1 MVFSSRYPLWRKAAF
16 DGKRLS
22 VKRFTLIE
30 IIMVCAI
37 IAILM
42 AILYPQYHLYKQ
54 RAKFYRWLA
63 FNKGCSSDPDC
74 VMNFNFQEGKGR
86 VLNSSAVGCDW
97 VSRDG
102 VHSFNALNYQGL
114 FKKTDGGLDND
125 LKWVPGGR
133 FGRYKYAVQWG
144 GGAGKS
150 FIEVAPAPPNFS
162 SLGSGSH
169 FSGLTQQAAT
179 GVSQFEA
186 KGLTPAADFM
196 PDDSFTILVWV
207 KFDSFGFGDIVFS
220 KATWGN
226 PSNDPDDAAQY
237 DLYCDPNKSSGTGE
251 GAFEVDV
258 FCSCVGWGAKDWSF
272 KEKGWTHVVLRYVGT
287 SSTSTQSTTS
297 ISSGD
302 IAIFCNG
309 QKLGEYRKASDQS
322 TTAKNYHANSN
333 LLLGATGLSTR
344 RNAKGIGYFFK
355 GRMDE
360 FMLYKRALSDGEIKG
375 HYEMGK
381 E

>member
-30 IIMVCAI
+30 IMMVLAICVILAAI
-37 IAILM
+37 I
-42 AILYPQYHLYKQ
+42 YPQYHLYKQ

-63 FNKGCSSDPDC
+63 FNKGCSADADC
-74 VMNFNFQEGKGR
+74 VVNFNFQEGKGM
-86 VLNSSAVGCDW
+86 VLNSTAVGCDW

-102 VHSFNALNYQGL
+102 LHTFNALNYQGL
-114 FKKTDGGLDND
+114 FKKKGGGVSE
-125 LKWVPGGR
+125 LKWSNGGR
-133 FGRYKYAVQWG
+133 FGRYKKAVQWG
-144 GGAGKS
+144 AGGGTS
-150 FIEVAPAPPNFS
+150 FVEVAPIPAGFPTAGTWS
-162 SLGSGSH
+162 SLP
-169 FSGLTQQAAT
+169 GLTQPAAT
-179 GVSQFEA
+179 VIKQFEST
-186 KGLTPAADFM
+186 GLTAAADFT
-196 PDDSFTILVWV
+196 PDQSFTILVWV

-226 PSNDPDDAAQY
+226 PSNDPNDAAQY
-237 DLYCDPNKSSGTGE
+237 DLYCDPNKSVATGE

-287 SSTSTQSTTS
+287 SSVSTQSTTS

-322 TTAKNYHANSN
+322 TTAKYAQANSN
-333 LLLGATGLSTR
+333 LLLGATGLTTL
-344 RNAKGIGYFFK
+344 RNSSGIGYFLK
-355 GRMDE
+355 GKIDE